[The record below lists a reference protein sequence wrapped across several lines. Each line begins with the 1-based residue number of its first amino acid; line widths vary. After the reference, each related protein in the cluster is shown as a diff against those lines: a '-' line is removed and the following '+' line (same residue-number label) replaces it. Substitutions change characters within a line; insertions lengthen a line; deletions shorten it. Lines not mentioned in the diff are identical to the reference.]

1 MDDETAKY
9 LWALREINKTLI
21 TGLETAVFVMDKW
34 DELTLE
40 RRQSTIK
47 ALQRLI
53 SESDKA
59 YENKPFTSRK
69 FYNLLKLYIFTEAW

>member
-9 LWALREINKTLI
+9 LWALREVNKALI

-34 DELTLE
+34 DELTPE

-59 YENKPFTSRK
+59 YENKPIK
-69 FYNLLKLYIFTEAW
+69 H